1 MVPVKIILEKMI
13 TRIFLDCAGK
23 KWSFDQ
29 SEGGLH
35 TVYTRKRKK
44 KKEKTKWN
52 ACTKLFVM
60 NQVANELDEV
70 SVSRGY
76 LSLLLSL

>member
-13 TRIFLDCAGK
+13 TRIFLDCVGK

-52 ACTKLFVM
+52 ACTKLFVT
-60 NQVANELDEV
+60 NQVANELDDISIV
-70 SVSRGY
+70 VI
-76 LSLLLSL
+76 